1 VGCSDT
7 LRTARQTQGTRRFIG
22 GSRADAPT
30 DRLPLFPEHPEPV
43 PRTPPSATRFARHVA
58 RQAGYAFVL
67 VAVSLLIGMAGYH
80 WVAGYRWIDAF
91 LNASML
97 LGGMGPVG
105 ELRTDGAKL
114 FAGTFALYSGL
125 VFLAVTA
132 LGLTPVF
139 HWVLHRFHWE
149 WTQEGG

>member
-1 VGCSDT
+1 
-7 LRTARQTQGTRRFIG
+7 
-22 GSRADAPT
+22 
-30 DRLPLFPEHPEPV
+30 V
-43 PRTPPSATRFARHVA
+43 PRTPPSVSRLARHIA
-58 RQAGYAFVL
+58 QQAVYATAL
-67 VAVSLLIGMAGYH
+67 VAFSLMLGMSGYH
-80 WVAGYRWIDAF
+80 WIVGYQWIDAF
-91 LNASML
+91 LNACML

-105 ELRTDGAKL
+105 ELRSDGAKL

-149 WTQEGG
+149 WTRDEKP